1 METNIPIYRAKKKDS
16 NEYTEGFL
24 YQDIVSYVPSDG
36 VKSDEYNKALDEESW
51 FLMDNIGRNEMIDIT
66 TLAIHFPDMV
76 DSNGNKIFASLQE
89 DGKGG
94 DILDCRIAVNCDKPT
109 RLKTIKYTKPY
120 RFTIGVYDI
129 DAYAR
134 KYITGIQE

>member
-1 METNIPIYRAKKKDS
+1 MSNLPIFRAKKIDS
-16 NEYTEGFL
+16 DEYVEGFL
-24 YQDIVSYVPSDG
+24 KNCTDTGLDVFWLQDND
-36 VKSDEYNKALDEESW
+36 
-51 FLMDNIGRNEMIDIT
+51 FIDYKIEIN
-66 TLAIHFPDMV
+66 TLSINFPDMI
-76 DSNGNKIFASLQE
+76 DSQGNKIFASLQE

-134 KYITGIQE
+134 KYIIGIQE

>member
-1 METNIPIYRAKKKDS
+1 MIPIYRAKKIDSDDYITGEVHTIKDRL
-16 NEYTEGFL
+16 FL
-24 YQDIVSYVPSDG
+24 RGEFLPCVIG
-36 VKSDEYNKALDEESW
+36 IEEV
-51 FLMDNIGRNEMIDIT
+51 DKT
-66 TLAIHFPDMV
+66 TLSIHFPDMI

-89 DGKGG
+89 NGKGG

-134 KYITGIQE
+134 KYITGIQEWKLKKSG